1 MGSEGTS
8 QGFVLA
14 VARQERLN
22 YLSSCLEPEGYRV
35 VMATCPH
42 EALDMARETPPDIVI
57 LDRAA
62 AKEKDIQAWEQWSES
77 SGARVILVTTGEA
90 EGQKGKGHRTETAY
104 EEDDDV
110 LFGYVLGPPAP
121 IPSSLGQGELGGAG
135 EEAWEAV
142 MCYDDGTLRID
153 LERRCASRRGRT
165 VNLGPIECRLL
176 GCLIRHTDEV
186 VPYEE
191 LLAEA
196 WGPTYVDAIYCLR
209 LYIHYLRDK
218 LEEDPRVPRYI
229 HTQRG
234 VGYRFAS
241 RNGV

>member
-14 VARQERLN
+14 VARQERLS
-22 YLSSCLEPEGYRV
+22 YLSSCLEPEGYHV
-35 VMATCPH
+35 VMATCPD
-42 EALDMARETPPDIVI
+42 EALDIARETPPDIVI

-62 AKEKDIQAWEQWSES
+62 AAEKDIQAWEQWSETS
-77 SGARVILVTTGEA
+77 SAHVILVTTGEA
-90 EGQKGKGHRTETAY
+90 QGREEERHRTEKH
-104 EEDDDV
+104 EEDDDDV

-121 IPSSLGQGELGGAG
+121 VPNSLGQGECGTAG
-135 EEAWEAV
+135 EGAREAV
-142 MCYDDGTLRID
+142 MCYDDGTLKID
-153 LERRCASRRGRT
+153 LERRYAERQGRS

-176 GCLIRHTDEV
+176 GCLMRQANQV

-218 LEEDPRVPRYI
+218 LEEDPRIPRYI
-229 HTQRG
+229 QTQRG
-234 VGYRFAS
+234 VGYRFAPP
-241 RNGV
+241 NEV